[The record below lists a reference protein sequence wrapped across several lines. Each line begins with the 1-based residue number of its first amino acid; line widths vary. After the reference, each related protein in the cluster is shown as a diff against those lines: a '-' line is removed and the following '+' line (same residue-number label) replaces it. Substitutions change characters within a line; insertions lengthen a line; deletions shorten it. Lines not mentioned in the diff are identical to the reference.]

1 MATKMNESSIIMA
14 LNKRSKLMNE
24 SKTCKESAD
33 GKYVYTCPEC
43 GYEYHCDEEFG
54 DDTTVKCPGCGAQIT
69 KECGGTKSTK
79 KNESAPANPA
89 GSNDE
94 PDIYIMDQ
102 LYQCSECGDYFSSP
116 VKFTGECTPKKPNG
130 EYDFEY
136 WVTGDGR
143 HALAFYTA
151 DVERIGLQ
159 SVYMGGGVEKRSAI
173 VYYDFT
179 NGTSTSTGITS
190 AKAATAGKVAYYDIS
205 GRRVNAPSKGLYI
218 KQVIAADGSKKTVK
232 IMK

>member
-1 MATKMNESSIIMA
+1 M
-14 LNKRSKLMNE
+14 
-24 SKTCKESAD
+24 
-33 GKYVYTCPEC
+33 
-43 GYEYHCDEEFG
+43 
-54 DDTTVKCPGCGAQIT
+54 
-69 KECGGTKSTK
+69 ST
-79 KNESAPANPA
+79 
-89 GSNDE
+89 DLT
-94 PDIYIMDQ
+94 
-102 LYQCSECGDYFSSP
+102 LY
-116 VKFTGECTPKKPNG
+116 
-130 EYDFEY
+130 FEY
-136 WVTGDGR
+136 WVTGNGR

-205 GRRVNAPSKGLYI
+205 GRRVNTPSKGLYI